1 MDKPNTLKK
10 IDLEDIK
17 NIKTRFQNLKEHL

>member
-1 MDKPNTLKK
+1 MDKPGTLKK

-17 NIKTRFQNLKEHL
+17 NIKIRFQNLKEHL

>member
-10 IDLEDIK
+10 IDIEDIK
-17 NIKTRFQNLKEHL
+17 NIKARFQNLKEHL